1 MTTESQICKFITSE
15 CRFDEMGSLCDW
27 VGSILEKKIWFF
39 FLSSGLLL
47 ISSFGIRTWLRY
59 SKLNRYSINENK
71 LKWPK
76 EGSPLL

>member
-1 MTTESQICKFITSE
+1 MISESQISKFSTSE
-15 CRFDEMGSLCDW
+15 SQIDEMGSLCDW
-27 VGSILEKKIWFF
+27 IGSILEKRFDF